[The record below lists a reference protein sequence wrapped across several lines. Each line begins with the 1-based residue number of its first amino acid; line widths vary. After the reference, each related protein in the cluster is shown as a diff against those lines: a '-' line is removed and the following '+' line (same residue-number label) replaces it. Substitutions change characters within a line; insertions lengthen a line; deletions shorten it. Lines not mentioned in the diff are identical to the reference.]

1 MSLQSA
7 QQDII
12 DAQAALLALGTITPS
27 NFDQARVQIAKWNNA
42 QLEIQKYQNEQF
54 RPDAFSLINQIQSA
68 AANSDKVSVISL
80 FLRKFAEYAATQTQA
95 LEPTHPTVKSIVD
108 AMGPMGTGN

>member
-12 DAQAALLALGTITPS
+12 DAEAALVALGPLSSANFDLAL
-27 NFDQARVQIAKWNNA
+27 VQLAKRRNA

-80 FLRKFAEYAATQTQA
+80 FLRKFAEYSATQTQA
-95 LEPTHPTVKSIVD
+95 LEGTHPTVKSIVD
-108 AMGPMGTGN
+108 SMPPMGGSS